1 MKRIVTGILAHV
13 DSGKTTLSEG
23 LLYSAGEIRKK
34 GRVDHKDTFLDTNEM
49 ERERGITI
57 FAKQAV
63 LKINDSIITLL
74 DTPGHV
80 DFSAE
85 TERTLGVLDYAVL
98 VISGTDGVQSHTE
111 TLWHLLKNHNIPV
124 FIFVNKMDIS
134 SYDKNT
140 LLHNLKAKI
149 SENCIDFGNGFDAE
163 FYENAA
169 MCDEEAMQS
178 FLDSGKVEN
187 NLICLMIKQR
197 KLFPV
202 FFGSALKQEG
212 VDEFLKLFAE
222 FTTPD
227 EERENF
233 SAKVFK
239 ITQDEQGNRLTHMK
253 ITGGK
258 LKVKEVISG
267 TDKAKNE
274 WNEKVNAIRI
284 YSGNKFTMSETAEQ
298 GCVCAVTG
306 LTSTYPGEGLGAEES
321 VSEYALEPVFL
332 YKVRIND
339 GTDNAVALAKLKKLE
354 EEEPQLNV
362 FWNEYLKEIHLRLMG
377 EIQCEIL
384 KRVILERFDMDID
397 FDKGGI
403 VYKETIKNT
412 VEGVGHYEP
421 LRHYAE
427 VHLLM
432 EAGEKGSGVVFE
444 SACSEDELAK
454 NWQRLILS
462 HLSEKEHIGVL
473 TGSPITDIKI
483 TLAGGKAH
491 LKHTEGGDFRQA
503 TYRAVRHG
511 LMKAQNVLLEPWYS
525 FTLEVPTTS
534 LGRAMTDIERMGGQI
549 SYPENMGERSVIKG
563 KAPVEKMRDY
573 RQELI
578 VYTKG
583 RGQLSYNLCGYEP
596 CTEQDR
602 IVSQIGYDPES
613 DIENTA
619 DSVFCSHG
627 AGFLVKWDEVEE
639 YMHLDSCMAEKK
651 KEQIKEFRIEKKVPA
666 TDEELMRI
674 FERTYG
680 KVNIKPQHVL
690 KTSKRPTPPKTHVK
704 VKKYDKTYLLVD
716 GYNII
721 FADSELKTLSKDNLD
736 LARNTLINRLCSYKS
751 VRECEIII
759 VFDAYK
765 VKGNHRE
772 IEKINDISIV
782 YTKEA
787 ETADAYIEKTS
798 QELSKNNRVQVA
810 TSDALEQIIIM
821 GSGALRVSA
830 SQLLAD
836 LKNAEKEIENLIK
849 EVNSKNE

>member
-849 EVNSKNE
+849 EVKSKNE